1 MHCNFHH
8 HFMCLTIRDWKGFMR
23 KSLQFMKLICMMVLD
38 CIHILATINV
48 QSILEREKWRKEWLK
63 EELDKKRDKDK
74 DEDKDKDKG
83 EDHLESATDQKPGGL
98 QICLFDGV
106 MIH

>member
-1 MHCNFHH
+1 
-8 HFMCLTIRDWKGFMR
+8 
-23 KSLQFMKLICMMVLD
+23 MKLICMMVLD
-38 CIHILATINV
+38 CIHVLATINV

-63 EELDKKRDKDK
+63 EELDKKSEKDK
-74 DEDKDKDKG
+74 EEDKDKG

-98 QICLFDGV
+98 QICVFDGV